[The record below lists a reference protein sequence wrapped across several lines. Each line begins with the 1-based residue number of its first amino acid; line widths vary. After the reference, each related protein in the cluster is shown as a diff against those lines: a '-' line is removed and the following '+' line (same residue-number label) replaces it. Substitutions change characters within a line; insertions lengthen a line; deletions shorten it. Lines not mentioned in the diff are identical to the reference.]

1 MRYSM
6 KHQRVILT
14 VSEISE
20 YLRVHRSTVYRL
32 LRTHQL
38 PAFKIGSDWRFSVDA
53 VDRWLKNIEAGGSAM
68 TTDERAQASDVEA
81 AETRTTGSKSRN

>member
-1 MRYSM
+1 MRYST
-6 KHQRVILT
+6 KQRVILT

-53 VDRWLKNIEAGGSAM
+53 VDRWLKTIEAGGAAM
-68 TTDERAQASDVEA
+68 TADARA
-81 AETRTTGSKSRN
+81 AETDTLKTSTSGSKSRN